1 MEETMS
7 RNNRNYDKPHPI
19 EKTPIKSFVTVTCER
34 LNLREFPCTES
45 KILCVL
51 EKGTRLE
58 LIGEANSVFFE
69 VANSYG
75 VKGYCMKDFVE
86 LSS

>member
-1 MEETMS
+1 MS
-7 RNNRNYDKPHPI
+7 RNHRNYDKPHPI
-19 EKTPIKSFVTVTCER
+19 AETPIKSFVTVTCER
-34 LNLREFPCTES
+34 LNLRELPRAES

-69 VANSYG
+69 VVNSYG